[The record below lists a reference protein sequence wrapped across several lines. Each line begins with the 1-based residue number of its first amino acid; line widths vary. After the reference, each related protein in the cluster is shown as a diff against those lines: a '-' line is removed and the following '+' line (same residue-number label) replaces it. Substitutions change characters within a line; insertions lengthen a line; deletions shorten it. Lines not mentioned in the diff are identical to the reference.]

1 LLGSARAPPPPFV
14 VEIMQTCLSEAF
26 ESYPAEIVVQLPSNT
41 HAEMEDAA
49 DKVKAWV
56 EQWVSEHAGESSANE

>member
-1 LLGSARAPPPPFV
+1 
-14 VEIMQTCLSEAF
+14 MQTCLSEAF